1 MTIIKEYLNGN
12 VKITLCDDGTK
23 IREFDGVE
31 RVEFPESIDLKITDY
46 CDANCKWCHEMST
59 VKGLHANLDVE
70 FINTL
75 KSGTELAIGG
85 GNPLSHPELIPFLKK
100 LKNKGIIANLTVNQ
114 YHLRQNIPLLER
126 LISEKL
132 IYGLGISFSFASDL
146 LTDFAQKHSNVV
158 IHVINGLITENQL
171 DFLSNKNLKMLILGY
186 KDFGRGI
193 EYNSDVRKFVIGQ
206 NQKYLYKN
214 LPQLIKKFNTVS
226 FDNLAVTQLNVQ
238 RIFTSDLWE
247 QFFLGEDGSNTMYID
262 LVKQEFALN
271 SRSDIRYKLLN
282 NTIDMFNRIKK

>member
-1 MTIIKEYLNGN
+1 MKKVKE
-12 VKITLCDDGTK
+12 
-23 IREFDGVE
+23 
-31 RVEFPESIDLKITDY
+31 
-46 CDANCKWCHEMST
+46 
-59 VKGLHANLDVE
+59 
-70 FINTL
+70 
-75 KSGTELAIGG
+75 
-85 GNPLSHPELIPFLKK
+85 
-100 LKNKGIIANLTVNQ
+100 IIANLTVNQ

-206 NQKYLYKN
+206 NQKYLYRN

>member
-206 NQKYLYKN
+206 NQKYLYRN